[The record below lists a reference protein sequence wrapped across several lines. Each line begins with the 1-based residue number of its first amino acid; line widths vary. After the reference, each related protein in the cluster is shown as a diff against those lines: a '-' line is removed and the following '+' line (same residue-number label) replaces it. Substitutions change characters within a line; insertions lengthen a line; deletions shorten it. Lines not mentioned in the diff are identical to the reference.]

1 MKTSIE
7 TKPSSRHIKSE
18 GEPLNSES
26 HDSEPSTSLYDSLQ
40 AASRNGRFQVF
51 KQHRIPKSLV
61 KTHPF
66 LEADLAKFGPESQ
79 AFEVMTVAQA
89 SDYCRRLAV
98 AHYENF
104 SVASWLLPRDIRP
117 HFYHVYAYCRWSDDL
132 ADESPN
138 QTEALKR
145 LDWWQ
150 SELDRCFAGAAS
162 HPVFVALQATLK
174 KFRLDQKPF
183 NDLLSA
189 FRQDQ
194 VVNRYD
200 TDEQLNDYCQRSAN
214 PVGRI
219 VLQLARVDS
228 AQCLAWS
235 DSICTSLQ
243 LVNFAQDMSRDAAIN
258 RIYLPRSR
266 WISHGIDE
274 KMILDATAT
283 EPLCKSVMSWI
294 DDLRF
299 GFTSGWE
306 LTNHVPGWLSRDIRL
321 FASGGLAIADAISAK
336 SGDVWSQRIEVSKS
350 TKIWLLLRSMI
361 TRKPP
366 RINRRTHAA
375 SGSQM
380 VQGGSQYA

>member
-1 MKTSIE
+1 
-7 TKPSSRHIKSE
+7 
-18 GEPLNSES
+18 
-26 HDSEPSTSLYDSLQ
+26 
-40 AASRNGRFQVF
+40 
-51 KQHRIPKSLV
+51 
-61 KTHPF
+61 
-66 LEADLAKFGPESQ
+66 
-79 AFEVMTVAQA
+79 MTLAQA

-98 AHYENF
+98 SHYENF
-104 SVASWLLPRDIRP
+104 SIASWLLPRAIRP
-117 HFYHVYAYCRWSDDL
+117 HFHHIYAYCRWSDDL

-150 SELDRCFAGAAS
+150 SELDRCFSGEAS
-162 HPVFVALQATLK
+162 HPVFVALQSTLAEH
-174 KFRLDQKPF
+174 RLDQKPF

-194 VVNRYD
+194 FVNRYD
-200 TDEQLNDYCQRSAN
+200 TDEQLKDYCRRSAN

-219 VLQLARVDS
+219 VLQLANVDS
-228 AQCLAWS
+228 EQCLAWS

-243 LVNFAQDMSRDAAIN
+243 LVNFAQDMSRDAAID

-266 WISHGIDE
+266 WASHGIDE
-274 KMILDATAT
+274 KMILDAVAT
-283 EPLCKSVMSWI
+283 EPLCKSVLSWI
-294 DDLRF
+294 DDLRL

-321 FASGGLAIADAISAK
+321 FASGGLAIADAITAK

-350 TKIWLLLRSMI
+350 SKVWLLLRAMM

-366 RINRRTHAA
+366 RIKRFGNVVNRKRIV
-375 SGSQM
+375 S
-380 VQGGSQYA
+380 GGSQYA

>member
-1 MKTSIE
+1 VAISKSPLARPRR
-7 TKPSSRHIKSE
+7 TKSVR
-18 GEPLNSES
+18 EPLNSDS
-26 HDSEPSTSLYDSLQ
+26 HDSELSPALYDSLQ
-40 AASRNGRFQVF
+40 AASRNARFLDF
-51 KQHRIPKSLV
+51 NQHRIPKSLV
-61 KTHPF
+61 NKHPF

-89 SDYCRRLAV
+89 SDYCRSLAV
-98 AHYENF
+98 SHYENF
-104 SVASWLLPRDIRP
+104 SIASWLLPRAIRP
-117 HFYHVYAYCRWSDDL
+117 HFHNIYAYCRWSDDL

-150 SELDRCFAGAAS
+150 SELDRCFSGEAS
-162 HPVFVALQATLK
+162 HPVFIALQSTILAH
-174 KFRLDQKPF
+174 RLDQKPF

-200 TDEQLNDYCQRSAN
+200 TDEQLKDYCQRSAS

-219 VLQLARVDS
+219 VLQLANVHS
-228 AQCLAWS
+228 EPCFAWS

-243 LVNFAQDMSRDAAIN
+243 LVNFAQDMSRDAAID
-258 RIYLPRSR
+258 RIYMPRAR
-266 WISHGIDE
+266 WASYGIDE
-274 KMILDATAT
+274 KMILDAVAT
-283 EPLCKSVMSWI
+283 EPLCKSVLNWI
-294 DDLRF
+294 DDLRL

-321 FASGGLAIADAISAK
+321 FASGGLAIADAITVK
-336 SGDVWSQRIEVSKS
+336 SGDVWSQRIEVSKLS
-350 TKIWLLLRSMI
+350 KVWLLMRAMI

-366 RINRRTHAA
+366 RSNRCNNKAYGNRMF
-375 SGSQM
+375 S
-380 VQGGSQYA
+380 GGSQYA